1 MLALASSPAA
11 GLPVK
16 LVGSRSQMPKCRR
29 TRALMTEATATTITA
44 FAGDQKQAA
53 EEAIRL
59 MMGDRWVEGNM
70 LPLLT
75 PWRTHGSPRTCSVL
89 PSSADEQRTEVAE
102 L

>member
-1 MLALASSPAA
+1 
-11 GLPVK
+11 V
-16 LVGSRSQMPKCRR
+16 
-29 TRALMTEATATTITA
+29 
-44 FAGDQKQAA
+44 
-53 EEAIRL
+53 EE
-59 MMGDRWVEGNM
+59 NM